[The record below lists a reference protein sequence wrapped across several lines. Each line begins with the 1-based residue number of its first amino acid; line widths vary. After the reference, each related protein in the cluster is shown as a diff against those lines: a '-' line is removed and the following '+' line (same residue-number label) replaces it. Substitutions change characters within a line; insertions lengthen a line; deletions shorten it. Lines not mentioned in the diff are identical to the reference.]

1 MSERVAGNLNGISRT
16 NIKQLE
22 KFYDKKLE
30 LSQIVSFD
38 FAKELYS
45 ISKKIGRIVGVLISR
60 EGSVENVFV
69 GEKNIL
75 YIPDLGR
82 IRASKGRLRHLRLAC
97 TILKNDFELT
107 RDYYTDL
114 QKLRLDMIV
123 GIKELEGF
131 ISLKYAYLIPKRKDS
146 QEFSRT
152 EYVKDL
158 ENFYFDFNDF
168 ITNLE
173 LELENSG
180 YGKQEV
186 ERECAV
192 LIGVYPK
199 DYKRDNESMEELSE
213 LVKTAGV
220 FISDIIV
227 QKRDMDPKTIL
238 GKGKLEE
245 IVLKCLD
252 LGADIMIFDGE
263 LKPSQLREITNIT
276 NLKILDR
283 SMVILD
289 VFAKRAN
296 SSEGRL
302 QVELAQLKYNL
313 PRILEKNAGLSRL
326 GGGIGTRG
334 PGETKLEIG
343 KRRMNDR
350 IHFLEGKIE
359 KLSSQR
365 DLKQKRRKNANI
377 PLVSI
382 LGYTNA
388 GKSTLFNALT
398 RGDVFVEDKLF
409 ATLDTTQKQLCI
421 VGEKNKED
429 FVYCNLVLS
438 DTVGFIQDLPK
449 ELTTAFKA
457 TLDELYGA
465 ELLLHVLD
473 VSDKNALFQY
483 KAVVD
488 ILVEMKLGD
497 IPRIVVFNK
506 CDKVDEEFDL
516 ETLEDSITNYV
527 KISAKTKMGFEDLK
541 NKILNFFYEGYKEAN
556 F

>member
-1 MSERVAGNLNGISRT
+1 MSKKVTGSLNGISRVDLRE
-16 NIKQLE
+16 LE
-22 KFYDKKLE
+22 RFYNEKLD
-30 LSQIVSFD
+30 LNQIVSFEL
-38 FAKELYS
+38 AKNLYN
-45 ISKKIGRIVGVLISR
+45 ISQKIGKIVGLLISR
-60 EGSVENVFV
+60 EGAVEKVFV
-69 GEKNIL
+69 GDKNIL
-75 YIPDLGR
+75 YLPDLGR
-82 IRASKGRLRHLRLAC
+82 IRLSKGRLRHLRLVC
-97 TILKNDFELT
+97 TVLKNEFELT
-107 RDYYTDL
+107 QDYYTDL
-114 QKLRLDMIV
+114 QKLRLDMIIGV
-123 GIKELEGF
+123 KEIGHF
-131 ISLKYAYLIPKRKDS
+131 ISMKYSYLTPIRDSS
-146 QEFSRT
+146 QEFSKT
-152 EYVKDL
+152 EYVEDL
-158 ENFYFDFNDF
+158 ENFYFDFNNF
-168 ITNLE
+168 ISNLE

-180 YGKQEV
+180 YGKQET
-186 ERECAV
+186 EKECAILV
-192 LIGVYPK
+192 GVYQK
-199 DYKRDNESMEELSE
+199 DYKREKESIEELVE

-220 FISDIIV
+220 EIADIIT
-227 QKRDMDPKTIL
+227 QKRDIDPKTIL

-245 IVLKCLD
+245 IVLKCLSF
-252 LGADIMIFDGE
+252 GADIIIFDGE
-263 LKPSQLREITNIT
+263 LKPSQLREITNIS

-289 VFAKRAN
+289 IFAKRAN

-350 IHFLEGKIE
+350 IRFLENKID
-359 KLSSQR
+359 KLSNQR
-365 DLKQKRRKNANI
+365 ELKQERRKNANV

-388 GKSTLFNALT
+388 GKSTLFNVLT
-398 RGDVFVEDKLF
+398 KGDVFVEDKLF

-421 VGEKNKED
+421 VGHKNKEK

-516 ETLEDSITNYV
+516 ETLEDSIANHV
-527 KISAKTKMGFEDLK
+527 KVSAKTKKGIQNLK
-541 NKILNFFYEGYKEAN
+541 SKILDYFHKGYEV
-556 F
+556 FS